1 MSFINYNS
9 KEIYC
14 KIIYAG
20 PPKSGKTTNI
30 QWLYKKTAEQSENS
44 ELLHLPLESSPTV
57 LFDFLPLSI
66 GKVRDFSTR
75 LHLYTIPGEELFKS
89 TGKIILKGLDGIVFV
104 ADSNPSR
111 MEKNTESLNQL
122 KMQLEDEGYEL
133 KKTPLVIQYNKR
145 DLSTAEPVFRLK
157 QVLNYYNSPD
167 VEAIAINGKGVFD
180 TLKIISRLVVTVLKG
195 GELQ

>member
-1 MSFINYNS
+1 MSFINHSS
-9 KEIYC
+9 KEIFC

-20 PPKSGKTTNI
+20 PSKSGKTTNV
-30 QWLYKKTAEQSENS
+30 QWLYKKTAEKNENS
-44 ELLHLPLESSPTV
+44 ELLRLPLESSPTV

-75 LHLYTIPGEELFKS
+75 LHLYTIPGKELFRS

-122 KMQLEDEGYEL
+122 KLQLEDEGYEL

-145 DLSTAEPVFRLK
+145 DLSTAEPLFRLK
-157 QVLNYYNSPD
+157 QALNYYNSPD
-167 VEAIAINGKGVFD
+167 VSAVAVNGEGVFD
-180 TLKIISRLVVTVLKG
+180 TLKIISRLVLTVLKG

>member
-1 MSFINYNS
+1 MSFINHSS
-9 KEIYC
+9 KEIFC

-20 PPKSGKTTNI
+20 PPKSGKTTNV
-30 QWLYKKTAEQSENS
+30 QWLYKKTAPQNSRS
-44 ELLHLPLESSPTV
+44 ELLHLPLESSPTA

-75 LHLYTIPGEELFKS
+75 LHLYTIPGQELFKS

-104 ADSNPSR
+104 ADSNPAR

-122 KMQLEDEGYEL
+122 RLQLEDEGYEL

-145 DLSTAEPVFRLK
+145 DLSTAEPLFRLK
-157 QVLNYYNSPD
+157 QALNYYNSPD
-167 VEAIAINGKGVFD
+167 VSAEAVNGKGVFD
-180 TLKIISRLVVTVLKG
+180 TLKIISRLVLTVLKG